1 MSFLG
6 WRVGLPD
13 HSQPYEITALQFNT
27 TADQIDFQS
36 IGATYEFTT
45 EMQITI
51 MAKRLPGATNVDPQ
65 LGNME
70 REVQRLICQAVP
82 GDISENVREVIYLG
96 QERIYNANDTYAK
109 SEWRTLV
116 RVLLKIYIQNPDTG

>member
-13 HSQPYEITALQFNT
+13 HSQPYEITALQRNT
-27 TADQIDFQS
+27 TSDQIDFQS

-45 EMQITI
+45 EMEINI
-51 MAKRLPGATNVDPQ
+51 FVKRLARDNIDPQ

-70 REVQRLICQAVP
+70 REVQRLICQAQP
-82 GDISENVREVIYLG
+82 ADIGPNVREIIYLG
-96 QERIYNANDTYAK
+96 QERIYNANDSYAK
-109 SEWRTLV
+109 SEWRTV
-116 RVLLKIYIQNPDTG
+116 ARVLLKIHVKNPDTG